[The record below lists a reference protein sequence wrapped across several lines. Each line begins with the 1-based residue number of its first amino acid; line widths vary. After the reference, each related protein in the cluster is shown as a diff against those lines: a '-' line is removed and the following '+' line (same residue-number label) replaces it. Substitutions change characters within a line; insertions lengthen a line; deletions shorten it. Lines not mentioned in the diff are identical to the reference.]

1 MFETLIGVIT
11 GIVVTGLLVLVIAL
25 IIAWRFSHMVA
36 KKASAAL
43 PAKGRFTEVS
53 GGRLHWVEKG
63 EGQPVVMIHGLGGN
77 HHNFTYA
84 MTERLAAAG
93 YRAIA
98 VDRPGCGWS
107 ERDSD
112 EQARIPEQARM
123 IAEMLGK
130 EGIEKPLLVGHS
142 LGGAVS
148 LALAVNHPEQV
159 GGLALVSALITPP
172 DAPSEAFAGIDLANP
187 AMRRFVAETLAIPM
201 SIRNG
206 AKTLAI
212 IFGPDPAPD
221 DFRVRGGGL
230 LSMRPDAFYAAA
242 TDMAAVGKDMHAIT
256 ARIGEIQVPVGMFYG
271 MDDRILSAPEQIAA
285 LTAAVPDADV
295 ETMEARGH
303 MPLVIEPE
311 RLEAFIVRMAGKL
324 G

>member
-1 MFETLIGVIT
+1 MLTVLSSVIV
-11 GIVVTGLLVLVIAL
+11 GIILVILLVIF
-25 IIAWRFSHMVA
+25 IAWRFSHMVA
-36 KKASAAL
+36 GKAAAAL
-43 PAKGRFTEVS
+43 PPRGRFTDVA

-63 EGQPVVMIHGLGGN
+63 DGQPVVMIHGLGGN

-84 MTERLAAAG
+84 MTDRLAAAG

-98 VDRPGCGWS
+98 IDRPGCGWS

-112 EQARIPEQARM
+112 EQARVPEQARM
-123 IAEMLGK
+123 IAEMLEK
-130 EGIEKPLLVGHS
+130 EGIDKPLLVGHS

-148 LALAVNHPEQV
+148 LALAVNHPDRV
-159 GGLALVSALITPP
+159 GGLALVSALVTPP
-172 DAPSEAFAGIDLANP
+172 DAPSEAFAGINVANP
-187 AMRRFVAETLAIPM
+187 RVRRFIAETLAVPM

-212 IFGPDPAPD
+212 IFGPDAAPE

-230 LSMRPDAFYAAA
+230 LSLRPDAFYAAA
-242 TDMAAVGKDMHAIT
+242 TDLTAVERDMAGIT
-256 ARIGEIQVPVGMFYG
+256 ARIGEITVPVGLFYG

-285 LTAAVPDADV
+285 LTAALPDADV

-303 MPLVIEPE
+303 MPPIIEPE
-311 RLEAFIVRMAGKL
+311 RLQAFVERMAGKL

>member
-1 MFETLIGVIT
+1 MLTVLPA
-11 GIVVTGLLVLVIAL
+11 VLVGIFLLIILAL
-25 IIAWRFSHMVA
+25 FIAWRFSHMVA

-43 PAKGRFTEVS
+43 PPRGRFTAVS

-63 EGQPVVMIHGLGGN
+63 EGKPVVMIHGLGGN

-98 VDRPGCGWS
+98 IDRPGCGWS

-123 IAEMLGK
+123 IAELLAQ

-148 LALAVNHPEQV
+148 LALAVNHPDRV
-159 GGLALVSALITPP
+159 GGLALVSALVTPP
-172 DAPSEAFAGIDLANP
+172 DAPSEAFAGIDVANP
-187 AMRRFVAETLAIPM
+187 AMRRFIAETLAVPM

-206 AKTLAI
+206 AKTLEI

-242 TDMAAVGKDMHAIT
+242 TDMAAVGVDMHAIT
-256 ARIGEIQVPVGMFYG
+256 ARISEIKVPVGMFYG

-285 LTAAVPDADV
+285 LQAARPDADI
-295 ETMEARGH
+295 ETMEGRGH

-311 RLEAFIVRMAGKL
+311 RLEAYILRMAGKI

>member
-1 MFETLIGVIT
+1 MLNVLLAVLGGIILII
-11 GIVVTGLLVLVIAL
+11 ILAL
-25 IIAWRFSHMVA
+25 FIAWRFSHMVA

-43 PAKGRFTEVS
+43 PPRGRFTEVS
-53 GGRLHWVEKG
+53 GGRLHWIEKG

-112 EQARIPEQARM
+112 EQARVPEQARM
-123 IAEMLGK
+123 IAEMLEK
-130 EGIEKPLLVGHS
+130 EGIDKPLLVGHS

-148 LALAVNHPEQV
+148 LALAVNHPDRV
-159 GGLALVSALITPP
+159 GGLALVSALVTPP
-172 DAPSEAFAGIDLANP
+172 DAPAEAFAGIDIANP
-187 AMRRFVAETLAIPM
+187 GMRRFIAETLAIPM

-221 DFRVRGGGL
+221 DFRTRGGGL

-242 TDMAAVGKDMHAIT
+242 TDLTAVGKDMHAIT

-271 MDDRILSAPEQIAA
+271 MADRILSAPEQIAA
-285 LTAAVPDADV
+285 LSAALPDADV

-303 MPLVIEPE
+303 MPPVIEPE
-311 RLEAFIVRMAGKL
+311 RLEAFIVRMAGKI

>member
-1 MFETLIGVIT
+1 MLTVLPAVLV
-11 GIVVTGLLVLVIAL
+11 GIFLLVLLAL
-25 IIAWRFSHMVA
+25 FIAWRFSHMVA

-43 PAKGRFTEVS
+43 PPRGRFTAVS

-98 VDRPGCGWS
+98 IDRPGCGWS

-123 IAEMLGK
+123 IAEMLEQ

-148 LALAVNHPEQV
+148 LALAVNHPDRV
-159 GGLALVSALITPP
+159 GGLALVSALVTPP
-172 DAPSEAFAGIDLANP
+172 DAPSEAFAGIDVANP
-187 AMRRFVAETLAIPM
+187 GMRRFIAETLAVPM

-206 AKTLAI
+206 AKTLEI

-242 TDMAAVGKDMHAIT
+242 TDMAAVGVDMHAIT
-256 ARIGEIQVPVGMFYG
+256 ARISEIKVPVGMFYG

-285 LTAAVPDADV
+285 LQAARPDADI
-295 ETMEARGH
+295 ETMEGRGH

-311 RLEAFIVRMAGKL
+311 RLEVYILRMAGKI